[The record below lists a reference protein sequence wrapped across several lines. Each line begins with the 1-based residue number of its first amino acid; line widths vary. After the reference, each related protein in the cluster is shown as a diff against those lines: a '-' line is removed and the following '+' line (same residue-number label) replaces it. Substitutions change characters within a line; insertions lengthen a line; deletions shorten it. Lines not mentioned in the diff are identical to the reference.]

1 MKVKMKTLVSIVA
14 ILAIAAFAI
23 WQIVETIAAGVNGF
37 EALLGYFAL
46 HGKRR
51 FLMLPVY
58 FLLLFTACVKAIGVL
73 KKQETQGNT
82 ATVAQLVSLLLL
94 IVGVVGWAF
103 TDESLC
109 KQLAY
114 AGLASFAV
122 CYFLPCASLL
132 KKAFHV
138 SAPTFLS
145 WITLGAT
152 VVFSAFALIFA
163 FNAFDAVTLL
173 SNDSIDLIYT
183 ASAFDTIACAIACT
197 LAFGSGVATLVL
209 SPKEN

>member
-1 MKVKMKTLVSIVA
+1 MKVKLTTLVPIVKVVA
-14 ILAIAAFAI
+14 IAGFAL

-37 EALLGYFAL
+37 EALSGYFAL

-58 FLLLFTACVKAIGVL
+58 FLLLFSACVKAIGIL
-73 KKQETQGNT
+73 KKKEEQKKT
-82 ATVAQLVSLLLL
+82 ATVAQIVSLLLL

-103 TDESLC
+103 TDENLC

-114 AGLASFAV
+114 AGLASFSL

-138 SAPTFLS
+138 PAPAFVS

-152 VVFSAFALIFA
+152 IVFLAFALIFA
-163 FNAFDAVTLL
+163 FNAFEAVSLV
-173 SNDSIDLIYT
+173 SDNDILYT
-183 ASAFDTIACAIACT
+183 YTTSAFDTLACAIACP
-197 LAFGSGVATLVL
+197 LAFLSGAAALVL

>member
-1 MKVKMKTLVSIVA
+1 MKVNVKFLVSIVA
-14 ILAIAAFAI
+14 TVAIAGFAV
-23 WQIVETIAAGVNGF
+23 WQIVETIVSGVNGII
-37 EALLGYFAL
+37 ALEGYFAL

-58 FLLLFTACVKAIGVL
+58 FLLLFAACVKGVGIL
-73 KKQETQGNT
+73 KKQKAQEKT
-82 ATVAQLVSLLLL
+82 ATAAQIVCLLLL
-94 IVGVVGWAF
+94 AVGVVGWAF
-103 TDESLC
+103 TDEGLC

-122 CYFLPCASLL
+122 CYFLPCTSLL
-132 KKAFHV
+132 KKTFHV
-138 SAPTFLS
+138 SAPTFVS

-152 VVFSAFALIFA
+152 ITFLAFALIFA

-183 ASAFDTIACAIACT
+183 ASAFDTLACAVACT
-197 LAFGSGVATLVL
+197 LAFLSGLATLVL
-209 SPKEN
+209 SPKES

>member
-1 MKVKMKTLVSIVA
+1 MKVNVKFLVSILA
-14 ILAIAAFAI
+14 ILAIAAFAV
-23 WQIVETIAAGVNGF
+23 WQIVETIVSGVNGF
-37 EALLGYFAL
+37 EALSGYFAL

-58 FLLLFTACVKAIGVL
+58 FLLLFSACVKAIGVL
-73 KKQETQGNT
+73 KKQQAQEKT
-82 ATVAQLVSLLLL
+82 ATVAQIVCLLLL

-103 TDESLC
+103 TDENLC

-138 SAPTFLS
+138 SAPTLLS
-145 WITLGAT
+145 WITLAAT
-152 VVFSAFALIFA
+152 IVFSAFALIFA
-163 FNAFDAVTLL
+163 FNAFDAVALL
-173 SNDSIDLIYT
+173 SNDSPILAYT
-183 ASAFDTIACAIACT
+183 ASAFDTLACAIACT

>member
-1 MKVKMKTLVSIVA
+1 MKVKMKTVGSIVV
-14 ILAIAAFAI
+14 IVAIAAFAV
-23 WQIVETIAAGVNGF
+23 WQIVETIVAGVNGVK
-37 EALLGYFAL
+37 ALEGYFAL

-58 FLLLFTACVKAIGVL
+58 FLLLFSACVNGVGIL
-73 KKQETQGNT
+73 KKQKTQEKA
-82 ATVAQLVSLLLL
+82 ATIAQIVSLLLL
-94 IVGVVGWAF
+94 AVGVVGWAF

-114 AGLASFAV
+114 AGLATFAFS
-122 CYFLPCASLL
+122 YFLPCIPLL
-132 KKAFHV
+132 KKAFRV
-138 SAPTFLS
+138 SAPAFVS

-152 VVFSAFALIFA
+152 IVFSAFALIFA
-163 FNAFDAVTLL
+163 FNAFDAV
-173 SNDSIDLIYT
+173 SLINNGVAVYT
-183 ASAFDTIACAIACT
+183 YATSLFDTLACAVACV